1 MIALVWLIPA
11 FPLAAFL
18 IAGLFGRRWLGHWT
32 GVIASAAVGLSA
44 LLSIGVFL
52 EVLGGKEQTVVQL
65 YRWIG
70 VGEFSVNVAALV
82 DPLSAVMLLVVTV
95 VSFLIFVYS
104 NGYMA
109 HDEGF
114 YRFFAWLSLFVFAM
128 LILVMAD
135 NYLLMFVGWEGVGLC
150 SYLLI
155 GFWFERPEPYLAAKK
170 AFVMNRIGDW
180 GYTIGIITIFLVF
193 GSMNFIDVFRRL
205 EVSAPAQATLTLICV
220 ALFFGA
226 TGKSAQIPLYTW
238 LPDAMEGP
246 TPVSALI
253 HAATMVTS
261 GVYLVARSMPLF
273 EVAGPSLQIVGTIG
287 AVTAIFAATIA
298 LVQFDIKRVMAYST
312 VSQLGYM
319 FLALGVGAPI
329 AAIFHLATHAFFK
342 ALLFLGSGSV
352 IHGLGGEQDMR
363 RMGGLR
369 RKMPVTF
376 WTMLIA
382 GGALAALPPLAG
394 FWSKDEILGAAFV
407 NGHLVLYAIGIITA
421 VLTAFYVTRALWMTF
436 YGEPRDH
443 HLYDHAHESSRV
455 MTLPLVALAA
465 GSAVLGIVIGF
476 PPGLGARARR
486 PGLTSR
492 ADRDRGQ
499 LRAHDRRGS
508 PAGARGVRRLRRRDP
523 RLMTNVLSLLV
534 VIPLAGLVPLFFF
547 RRDERAAKQVAIT
560 TTLVELAVSLWM
572 LKQFVVGEAGVQ
584 LVERV
589 DWLPSLG
596 ISYLVGVDG
605 ISVLLVPLT
614 TLLTFISVLYSS
626 GGAIKTRIVEY
637 MTAFLLLEVGMVG
650 VFIALDLF
658 LFYIFFELM

>member
-1 MIALVWLIPA
+1 MIGLVWLIPA
-11 FPLAAFL
+11 LPLTAFL
-18 IAGLFGRRWLGHWT
+18 VNGLFGRRWLGHLT
-32 GVIASAAVGLSA
+32 GLIASAAVGVSA
-44 LLSIGVFL
+44 LLAIGVFL
-52 EVLGGKEQTVVQL
+52 EVLGGKTQTVVSL
-65 YRWIG
+65 YRWIA
-70 VGEFSVNVAALV
+70 VGDFSINVSALV
-82 DPLSAVMLLVVTV
+82 DPLSSTMLLVVTV
-95 VSFLIFVYS
+95 VSFLIFVYA

-109 HDEGF
+109 HDAGF
-114 YRFFAWLSLFVFAM
+114 YRFFTWLSLFVFAM

-155 GFWFERPEPYLAAKK
+155 GFWFERPEPYYAAKK

-193 GSMNFIDVFRRL
+193 GSMNFLDVFTRL
-205 EVSAPAQATLTLICV
+205 ATSSMAQGPLTLICL

-226 TGKSAQIPLYTW
+226 TGKSAQLPLYSW

-273 EVAGPSLQIVGTIG
+273 EAAGPSLQVVGIVGAI
-287 AVTAIFAATIA
+287 TAIFAATIA

-319 FLALGVGAPI
+319 FLALGVGAPA

-363 RMGGLR
+363 KMGGLR

-394 FWSKDEILGAAFV
+394 FWSKDEILGAAFT
-407 NGHLVLYAIGIITA
+407 NGQLVLYAIGIVTA
-421 VLTAFYVTRALWMTF
+421 ILTAFYVTRALWMTF

-443 HLYDHAHESSRV
+443 HLYDHAHESPRV

-476 PPGLGARARR
+476 PPEGGFIHRFLAPVVEA
-486 PGLTSR
+486 
-492 ADRDRGQ
+492 
-499 LRAHDRRGS
+499 
-508 PAGARGVRRLRRRDP
+508 AGVAERTPELV
-523 RLMTNVLSLLV
+523 TIIVLALV
-534 VIPLAGLVPLFFF
+534 SVLAGLIGIAVGVSMYVRHRPDPAALT
-547 RRDERAAKQVAIT
+547 RAAGPVYRVLVNKYYVDELYDHRFVEAARAFAGAAWAFDIHIIDGLANRLGWALAIGGQGLRRAQTGIVGNYALTIVA
-560 TTLVELAVSLWM
+560 
-572 LKQFVVGEAGVQ
+572 G
-584 LVERV
+584 
-589 DWLPSLG
+589 
-596 ISYLVGVDG
+596 
-605 ISVLLVPLT
+605 
-614 TLLTFISVLYSS
+614 
-626 GGAIKTRIVEY
+626 
-637 MTAFLLLEVGMVG
+637 LLLILVAYGG
-650 VFIALDLF
+650 YAAGILGR
-658 LFYIFFELM
+658 

>member
-1 MIALVWLIPA
+1 VISLVWLIPA

-18 IAGLFGRRWLGHWT
+18 INGLFGRRYLGRLT
-32 GVIASAAVGLSA
+32 GLIAAAAVGLSA
-44 LLSIGVFL
+44 LVSIGVFV
-52 EVLGGKEQTVVQL
+52 EVLGGKTQTVVSL
-65 YRWIG
+65 YRWIA
-70 VGEFSVNVAALV
+70 VGDFSVNVSALI
-82 DPLSAVMLLVVTV
+82 DPLSSTMLLVVTV

-109 HDEGF
+109 HDAGF
-114 YRFFAWLSLFVFAM
+114 YRFFTWLSLFVFAM

-150 SYLLI
+150 SYLLV
-155 GFWFERPEPYLAAKK
+155 GFWFERPEPYYAAKK

-193 GSMNFIDVFRRL
+193 GSMNFLDVFKRL
-205 EVSAPAQATLTLICV
+205 DESAPAQATLTLICI

-226 TGKSAQIPLYTW
+226 TGKSAQLPLYSW

-273 EVAGPSLQIVGTIG
+273 EVAGPSLQIVGVVG
-287 AVTAIFAATIA
+287 AITAIFAATIA

-319 FLALGVGAPI
+319 FLALGVGAPA

-394 FWSKDEILGAAFV
+394 FWSKDQILGAAFT

-421 VLTAFYVTRALWMTF
+421 VLTAFYVTRAIWMTF

-443 HLYDHAHESSRV
+443 HLYDHAHESPRV
-455 MTLPLVALAA
+455 MTLPLIALAV
-465 GSAVLGIVIGF
+465 GSAILGLVIGF
-476 PPGLGARARR
+476 PPEQGFINSFLAPVLEAPGAAEHA
-486 PGLTSR
+486 PELASIVG
-492 ADRDRGQ
+492 
-499 LRAHDRRGS
+499 
-508 PAGARGVRRLRRRDP
+508 
-523 RLMTNVLSLLV
+523 
-534 VIPLAGLVPLFFF
+534 LAGLSV
-547 RRDERAAKQVAIT
+547 
-560 TTLVELAVSLWM
+560 LAGLI
-572 LKQFVVGEAGVQ
+572 
-584 LVERV
+584 
-589 DWLPSLG
+589 G
-596 ISYLVGVDG
+596 IAVGVSMYVRHRPDPAALTRTAGPVYRVLVNKYYVDELYDHRFVEAARAFAGASWAFDIHIIDG
-605 ISVLLVPLT
+605 LANRLGWAFSRGGQGLRRVQTGIVGNYALT
-614 TLLTFISVLYSS
+614 
-626 GGAIKTRIVEY
+626 IV
-637 MTAFLLLEVGMVG
+637 AGLLLMLVAYGG
-650 VFIALDLF
+650 YATGILGR
-658 LFYIFFELM
+658 

>member
-1 MIALVWLIPA
+1 MISLVWLIPA
-11 FPLAAFL
+11 LPLTAFL
-18 IAGLFGRRWLGHWT
+18 VTGLFGRRWLGHLT
-32 GVIASAAVGLSA
+32 GVIASAAVGVSA
-44 LLSIGVFL
+44 LLAIGVFL
-52 EVLGGKEQTVVQL
+52 EVLGGKTQTVVSL
-65 YRWIG
+65 YRWIA
-70 VGEFSVNVAALV
+70 VGDFSINVSALV
-82 DPLSAVMLLVVTV
+82 DPLSSTMLLVVTV
-95 VSFLIFVYS
+95 VSFLIFVYA

-109 HDEGF
+109 DDAGF
-114 YRFFAWLSLFVFAM
+114 YRFFTWLSLFVFAM

-155 GFWFERPEPYLAAKK
+155 GFWFERPEPYYAAKK

-193 GSMNFIDVFRRL
+193 GSMNFLDVFTRL
-205 EVSAPAQATLTLICV
+205 ATSSMAQGPLTLICL

-226 TGKSAQIPLYTW
+226 TGKSAQLPLYSW

-273 EVAGPSLQIVGTIG
+273 EAAGPSLQVVGIVGAIT
-287 AVTAIFAATIA
+287 AVFAATIA

-319 FLALGVGAPI
+319 FLALGVGAPA

-363 RMGGLR
+363 KMGGLR

-394 FWSKDEILGAAFV
+394 FWSKDEILGAAFT
-407 NGHLVLYAIGIITA
+407 NGQLVLYAIGIVTA
-421 VLTAFYVTRALWMTF
+421 ILTAFYVTRALWMTF

-443 HLYDHAHESSRV
+443 HLYDHAHESPRV
-455 MTLPLVALAA
+455 MTLPLMALAA

-476 PPGLGARARR
+476 PPEGGFIHRFLAPVVEAAGVAERTPELATIVVLALVSVVAGLIGIAVGVSMYVRHRPDPAALTRAAGPVYRVLVNKYYVDELYDHRFVEAARAF
-486 PGLTSR
+486 
-492 ADRDRGQ
+492 
-499 LRAHDRRGS
+499 
-508 PAGARGVRRLRRRDP
+508 AGAAWAFDIHIIDGLANRLGWALAMGGQGLRRAQTGIVGNYA
-523 RLMTNVLSLLV
+523 LTIV
-534 VIPLAGLVPLFFF
+534 AGLLLILVAYGGY
-547 RRDERAAKQVAIT
+547 AAGI
-560 TTLVELAVSLWM
+560 
-572 LKQFVVGEAGVQ
+572 
-584 LVERV
+584 
-589 DWLPSLG
+589 LG
-596 ISYLVGVDG
+596 
-605 ISVLLVPLT
+605 
-614 TLLTFISVLYSS
+614 
-626 GGAIKTRIVEY
+626 R
-637 MTAFLLLEVGMVG
+637 
-650 VFIALDLF
+650 
-658 LFYIFFELM
+658 

>member
-1 MIALVWLIPA
+1 VISLVWLIPA

-18 IAGLFGRRWLGHWT
+18 VNGLFGRRWLGHLT
-32 GVIASAAVGLSA
+32 GVIASVAVGLSA
-44 LLSIGVFL
+44 LVSIGVFL
-52 EVLGGKEQTVVQL
+52 EVLGGKTQTVVPL
-65 YRWIG
+65 YRWIA
-70 VGEFSVNVAALV
+70 VGDFSINVSALV
-82 DPLSAVMLLVVTV
+82 DPLSSTMLLVVTV

-109 HDEGF
+109 HDAGF
-114 YRFFAWLSLFVFAM
+114 YRFFTWLSLFVFAM

-155 GFWFERPEPYLAAKK
+155 GFWFERPAPYYAAKK

-180 GYTIGIITIFLVF
+180 GYTIGIITIFLAF
-193 GSMNFIDVFRRL
+193 GSMNFLDVFNRL
-205 EVSAPAQATLTLICV
+205 QASAMPRDTLTLICV

-226 TGKSAQIPLYTW
+226 TGKSAQLPLYSW

-273 EVAGPSLQIVGTIG
+273 EAAGPSLQVVGIVGAI
-287 AVTAIFAATIA
+287 TAIFAATIA

-319 FLALGVGAPI
+319 FLALGVGAPA

-363 RMGGLR
+363 KMGGLR

-376 WTMLIA
+376 WTMLVA

-407 NGHLVLYAIGIITA
+407 NGQLILYAIGILTA

-443 HLYDHAHESSRV
+443 HLFDHAHESPRV
-455 MTLPLVALAA
+455 MTLPLMALAV

-476 PPGLGARARR
+476 PPEQGFIHRFLAPVVEAAGVAERTPELATIVALAVVSVVAGAIGIAIGLSMYVRHRPDPAALTRAAGPVYRVLVNKYYVDELYDHRFVEAARAF
-486 PGLTSR
+486 
-492 ADRDRGQ
+492 
-499 LRAHDRRGS
+499 
-508 PAGARGVRRLRRRDP
+508 AGAAWAFDIHIIDGLANRLGWALAMGGQGLRRAQ
-523 RLMTNVLSLLV
+523 TGV
-534 VIPLAGLVPLFFF
+534 VGNYALTIVAGLLLILVAYGGY
-547 RRDERAAKQVAIT
+547 AAGI
-560 TTLVELAVSLWM
+560 
-572 LKQFVVGEAGVQ
+572 
-584 LVERV
+584 
-589 DWLPSLG
+589 LG
-596 ISYLVGVDG
+596 
-605 ISVLLVPLT
+605 
-614 TLLTFISVLYSS
+614 
-626 GGAIKTRIVEY
+626 R
-637 MTAFLLLEVGMVG
+637 
-650 VFIALDLF
+650 
-658 LFYIFFELM
+658 

>member
-1 MIALVWLIPA
+1 VIALVWLIPA
-11 FPLAAFL
+11 LPLGAFL
-18 IAGLFGRRWLGHWT
+18 VNGIFGRRWLGHLT
-32 GVIASAAVGLSA
+32 GVIASVAVGVSA
-44 LLSIGVFL
+44 LLAIGVFL
-52 EVLGGKEQTVVQL
+52 EVLGGKTQTVVPL

-70 VGEFSVNVAALV
+70 VGDFSVNVSALV
-82 DPLSAVMLLVVTV
+82 DPLSSTMLLVVTV
-95 VSFLIFVYS
+95 VSFLIFVYA
-104 NGYMA
+104 NGYME
-109 HDEGF
+109 HDAGF
-114 YRFFAWLSLFVFAM
+114 YRFFTWLSLFVFAM

-155 GFWFERPEPYLAAKK
+155 GFWFERPEPYFAAKK

-193 GSMNFIDVFRRL
+193 GSMNFLDVFKRL
-205 EVSAPAQATLTLICV
+205 EESAPAQATLTLICI

-226 TGKSAQIPLYTW
+226 TGKSAQLPLYSW

-273 EVAGPSLQIVGTIG
+273 EGAGPSLLIVGAVG
-287 AVTAIFAATIA
+287 AITAIFAATIA

-319 FLALGVGAPI
+319 FLALGVGAPV

-352 IHGLGGEQDMR
+352 IHGLAGEQDMR
-363 RMGGLR
+363 KMGGLR
-369 RKMPVTF
+369 RKMPITF

-394 FWSKDEILGAAFV
+394 FWSKDEILGGAFA
-407 NGHLVLYAIGIITA
+407 GGQLVLYAIGIVTA

-443 HLYDHAHESSRV
+443 HLFDHAHESPRV
-455 MTLPLVALAA
+455 MTLPLIALGV

-476 PPGLGARARR
+476 PPEQGFIHRFLAPVVEA
-486 PGLTSR
+486 
-492 ADRDRGQ
+492 
-499 LRAHDRRGS
+499 
-508 PAGARGVRRLRRRDP
+508 AGIAEREPELATI
-523 RLMTNVLSLLV
+523 LVLAAVSV
-534 VIPLAGLVPLFFF
+534 LAGL
-547 RRDERAAKQVAIT
+547 I
-560 TTLVELAVSLWM
+560 
-572 LKQFVVGEAGVQ
+572 
-584 LVERV
+584 
-589 DWLPSLG
+589 G
-596 ISYLVGVDG
+596 IAVGVSMYVRHRPDPAALTRATGPVYRILVNKYYVDELYDHRFVEAARAFAGAAWAFDIHIIDG
-605 ISVLLVPLT
+605 LANRLGWALAIGGQGLRRAQTGIVGNYALT
-614 TLLTFISVLYSS
+614 
-626 GGAIKTRIVEY
+626 IV
-637 MTAFLLLEVGMVG
+637 AGLLLILAAYGG
-650 VFIALDLF
+650 YAAGILGR
-658 LFYIFFELM
+658 

>member
-1 MIALVWLIPA
+1 MISLVWLIPA

-18 IAGLFGRRWLGHWT
+18 ISGLFGRRWLGHLT
-32 GVIASAAVGLSA
+32 GLVATIAVGLSA

-52 EVLGGKEQTVVQL
+52 EVLGGKTQTVVQL
-65 YRWIG
+65 YRWIA
-70 VGEFSVNVAALV
+70 VGDFSINVSALI
-82 DPLSAVMLLVVTV
+82 DPLSSVMLLVVTV

-104 NGYMA
+104 NGYME
-109 HDEGF
+109 HDAGF

-155 GFWFERPEPYLAAKK
+155 GYWFERPAPYYAAKK

-193 GSMNFIDVFRRL
+193 GSMNFLDVFKRL
-205 EVSAPAQATLTLICV
+205 EESAPAQATLTLICV

-226 TGKSAQIPLYTW
+226 TGKSAQLPLYSW

-273 EVAGPSLQIVGTIG
+273 EVAGPSLQVVGVVG
-287 AVTAIFAATIA
+287 AITAIFAATIA

-319 FLALGVGAPI
+319 FLALGVGAPV
-329 AAIFHLATHAFFK
+329 AAMFHLATHAFFK

-363 RMGGLR
+363 KMGGLR

-407 NGHLVLYAIGIITA
+407 NGHLLLYAIGIVTA

-443 HLYDHAHESSRV
+443 HLYDHAHESPRV
-455 MTLPLVALAA
+455 MTLPLGALAV

-476 PPGLGARARR
+476 PSEQGFIHRFLAPVVEA
-486 PGLTSR
+486 
-492 ADRDRGQ
+492 
-499 LRAHDRRGS
+499 
-508 PAGARGVRRLRRRDP
+508 AGVAERTPELATIVALAGVS
-523 RLMTNVLSLLV
+523 V
-534 VIPLAGLVPLFFF
+534 LAGLVGIGIGVSMYVRHRPDPAALT
-547 RRDERAAKQVAIT
+547 RAAGPVYRVLVNKYYIDELYDHRFVEAARAFAGAAWAFDIHIIDGLANRLGWALAMGGQGLRRAQTGIVGNYALTIVA
-560 TTLVELAVSLWM
+560 
-572 LKQFVVGEAGVQ
+572 G
-584 LVERV
+584 
-589 DWLPSLG
+589 
-596 ISYLVGVDG
+596 
-605 ISVLLVPLT
+605 
-614 TLLTFISVLYSS
+614 
-626 GGAIKTRIVEY
+626 
-637 MTAFLLLEVGMVG
+637 LLLILVAYGG
-650 VFIALDLF
+650 YAAGILGR
-658 LFYIFFELM
+658 

>member
-1 MIALVWLIPA
+1 MISLVWLIPA

-18 IAGLFGRRWLGHWT
+18 VNGLFGRRWLGRLT
-32 GVIASAAVGLSA
+32 GVIASVAVGLSA
-44 LLSIGVFL
+44 LVSIGVFL
-52 EVLGGKEQTVVQL
+52 EVLGGKTQTVVVPL
-65 YRWIG
+65 YRWIA
-70 VGEFSVNVAALV
+70 VGDFSINVSALV
-82 DPLSAVMLLVVTV
+82 DPLSSTMLLVVTV

-109 HDEGF
+109 HDAGF
-114 YRFFAWLSLFVFAM
+114 YRFFTWLSLFVFAM

-155 GFWFERPEPYLAAKK
+155 GFWFERPAPYYAAKK

-180 GYTIGIITIFLVF
+180 GYTIGIITIFLAF
-193 GSMNFIDVFRRL
+193 GSMNFLDVFNRL
-205 EVSAPAQATLTLICV
+205 QASAMPRDTLTLICV

-226 TGKSAQIPLYTW
+226 TGKSAQLPLYSW

-273 EVAGPSLQIVGTIG
+273 EAAGPSLQVVGIVGAI
-287 AVTAIFAATIA
+287 TAIFAATIA

-319 FLALGVGAPI
+319 FLALGVGAPA

-363 RMGGLR
+363 KMGGLR

-376 WTMLIA
+376 WTMLVA

-407 NGHLVLYAIGIITA
+407 NGQLILYAIGILTA

-443 HLYDHAHESSRV
+443 HLFDHAHESPRV
-455 MTLPLVALAA
+455 MTLPLMALAV

-476 PPGLGARARR
+476 PPEQGFIHRFLAPVVEAAGVAERTPELATIVALAVVSVVAGAIGIAIGLSMYVRHRPDPAALTRAAGPLYRVLVNKYYVDELYDHRFVEAARAF
-486 PGLTSR
+486 
-492 ADRDRGQ
+492 
-499 LRAHDRRGS
+499 
-508 PAGARGVRRLRRRDP
+508 AGAAWAFDIHIIDGLANRLGWALAMGGQGLRRAQ
-523 RLMTNVLSLLV
+523 TGV
-534 VIPLAGLVPLFFF
+534 VGNYALTIVAGLLLILVAYGGY
-547 RRDERAAKQVAIT
+547 AAGI
-560 TTLVELAVSLWM
+560 
-572 LKQFVVGEAGVQ
+572 
-584 LVERV
+584 
-589 DWLPSLG
+589 LG
-596 ISYLVGVDG
+596 
-605 ISVLLVPLT
+605 
-614 TLLTFISVLYSS
+614 
-626 GGAIKTRIVEY
+626 R
-637 MTAFLLLEVGMVG
+637 
-650 VFIALDLF
+650 
-658 LFYIFFELM
+658 

>member
-1 MIALVWLIPA
+1 MISLVWLVPA

-18 IAGLFGRRWLGHWT
+18 VNGLFGRRWLGHLT
-32 GVIASAAVGLSA
+32 GVIASVAVGLSA
-44 LLSIGVFL
+44 LVSIGVFL
-52 EVLGGKEQTVVQL
+52 EVLGGKTQTVVPL
-65 YRWIG
+65 YRWIA
-70 VGEFSVNVAALV
+70 VGDFSINVSALV
-82 DPLSAVMLLVVTV
+82 DPLSSTMLLVVTV

-109 HDEGF
+109 HDAGF
-114 YRFFAWLSLFVFAM
+114 YRFFTWLSLFVFAM

-155 GFWFERPEPYLAAKK
+155 GFWFERPAPYYAAKK

-180 GYTIGIITIFLVF
+180 GYTIGIITIFLAF
-193 GSMNFIDVFRRL
+193 GSMNFRDVFNRL
-205 EVSAPAQATLTLICV
+205 QASAMPRDTLTLICV

-226 TGKSAQIPLYTW
+226 TGKSAQLPLYSW

-273 EVAGPSLQIVGTIG
+273 EAAGPSLQVVGIVGAI
-287 AVTAIFAATIA
+287 TAIFAATIA

-319 FLALGVGAPI
+319 FLALGVGAPA

-363 RMGGLR
+363 KMGGLR

-376 WTMLIA
+376 WTMLVA

-407 NGHLVLYAIGIITA
+407 NGQLILYAIGILTA

-443 HLYDHAHESSRV
+443 HLFDHAHESPRV
-455 MTLPLVALAA
+455 MTLPLMALAV

-476 PPGLGARARR
+476 PPEQGFIHRFLSPVVEAAGVAERTPELAAIVALAGVSVLAGAIGIAIGLSMYVRHRPDPAALTRAAGPVYRVLVNKYYVDELYDHRFVEAARAF
-486 PGLTSR
+486 
-492 ADRDRGQ
+492 
-499 LRAHDRRGS
+499 
-508 PAGARGVRRLRRRDP
+508 AGAAWAFDIHIIDGLANRLGWALAMGGQGLRRAQ
-523 RLMTNVLSLLV
+523 TGV
-534 VIPLAGLVPLFFF
+534 VGNYALTIVAGLLLILVAYGGY
-547 RRDERAAKQVAIT
+547 AAGI
-560 TTLVELAVSLWM
+560 
-572 LKQFVVGEAGVQ
+572 
-584 LVERV
+584 
-589 DWLPSLG
+589 LG
-596 ISYLVGVDG
+596 
-605 ISVLLVPLT
+605 
-614 TLLTFISVLYSS
+614 
-626 GGAIKTRIVEY
+626 R
-637 MTAFLLLEVGMVG
+637 
-650 VFIALDLF
+650 
-658 LFYIFFELM
+658 

>member
-1 MIALVWLIPA
+1 MISLVWLIPA

-18 IAGLFGRRWLGHWT
+18 VNGLFGRRWLGRLT
-32 GVIASAAVGLSA
+32 GVIASVAVGLSA
-44 LLSIGVFL
+44 LVSIGVFL
-52 EVLGGKEQTVVQL
+52 EVLGGKTQTVVVPL
-65 YRWIG
+65 YRWIA
-70 VGEFSVNVAALV
+70 VGDFSINVSALV
-82 DPLSAVMLLVVTV
+82 DPLSSTMLLVVTV

-109 HDEGF
+109 HDAGF
-114 YRFFAWLSLFVFAM
+114 YRFFTWLSLFVFAM

-155 GFWFERPEPYLAAKK
+155 GFWFERPAPYYAAKK

-180 GYTIGIITIFLVF
+180 GYTIGIITIFLAF
-193 GSMNFIDVFRRL
+193 GSMNFLDVFNRL
-205 EVSAPAQATLTLICV
+205 QASAMPRDTLTLICV

-226 TGKSAQIPLYTW
+226 TGKSAQLPLYSW

-273 EVAGPSLQIVGTIG
+273 EAAGPSLQVVGIVGAI
-287 AVTAIFAATIA
+287 TAIFAATIA

-319 FLALGVGAPI
+319 FLALGVGAPA

-363 RMGGLR
+363 KMGGLR

-376 WTMLIA
+376 WTMLVA

-407 NGHLVLYAIGIITA
+407 NGQLILYAIGILTA

-443 HLYDHAHESSRV
+443 HLFDHAHESPRV
-455 MTLPLVALAA
+455 MTLPLMALAV

-476 PPGLGARARR
+476 PPEQGFIHRFLAPVVEAAGVAERTPELATIVALAVVSVVAGAIGIAIGLSMYVRHRPDPAALTRAAGPVYRVLVNKYYVDELYDHRFVEAARAF
-486 PGLTSR
+486 
-492 ADRDRGQ
+492 
-499 LRAHDRRGS
+499 
-508 PAGARGVRRLRRRDP
+508 AGAAWAFDIHIIDGLANRLGWALAMGGQGLRRAQ
-523 RLMTNVLSLLV
+523 TGV
-534 VIPLAGLVPLFFF
+534 VGNYALTIVAGLLLILVAYGGY
-547 RRDERAAKQVAIT
+547 AAGI
-560 TTLVELAVSLWM
+560 
-572 LKQFVVGEAGVQ
+572 
-584 LVERV
+584 
-589 DWLPSLG
+589 LG
-596 ISYLVGVDG
+596 
-605 ISVLLVPLT
+605 
-614 TLLTFISVLYSS
+614 
-626 GGAIKTRIVEY
+626 R
-637 MTAFLLLEVGMVG
+637 
-650 VFIALDLF
+650 
-658 LFYIFFELM
+658 

>member
-1 MIALVWLIPA
+1 VISLVWLIPA

-18 IAGLFGRRWLGHWT
+18 VNGLFGRRWLGRLT
-32 GVIASAAVGLSA
+32 GVIASVAVGLSA
-44 LLSIGVFL
+44 LVSIGVFL
-52 EVLGGKEQTVVQL
+52 EVLGGKTQTVVVPL
-65 YRWIG
+65 YRWIA
-70 VGEFSVNVAALV
+70 VGDFSINVSALV
-82 DPLSAVMLLVVTV
+82 DPLSSTMLLVVTV

-109 HDEGF
+109 HDAGF
-114 YRFFAWLSLFVFAM
+114 YRFFTWLSLFVFAM

-155 GFWFERPEPYLAAKK
+155 GFWFERPAPYYAAKK

-180 GYTIGIITIFLVF
+180 GYTIGIITIFLAF
-193 GSMNFIDVFRRL
+193 GSMNFLDVFNRL
-205 EVSAPAQATLTLICV
+205 QASAMPRDTLTLICV

-226 TGKSAQIPLYTW
+226 TGKSAQLPLYSW

-273 EVAGPSLQIVGTIG
+273 EAAGPSLQVVGIVGAI
-287 AVTAIFAATIA
+287 TAIFAATIA

-319 FLALGVGAPI
+319 FLALGVGAPA

-363 RMGGLR
+363 KMGGLR

-376 WTMLIA
+376 WTMLVA

-407 NGHLVLYAIGIITA
+407 NGQLILYAIGILTA

-443 HLYDHAHESSRV
+443 HLFDHAHESPRV
-455 MTLPLVALAA
+455 MTLPLMALAV

-476 PPGLGARARR
+476 PPEQGFVHRFLAPVVEAAGVAERTPELATIVALAVVSVVAGAIGIAIGLSMYVRHRPDPAALTRAAGPVYRVLVNKYYVDELYDHRFVEAARAF
-486 PGLTSR
+486 
-492 ADRDRGQ
+492 
-499 LRAHDRRGS
+499 
-508 PAGARGVRRLRRRDP
+508 AGAAWAFDIHIIDGLANRLGWALAMGGQGLRRAQ
-523 RLMTNVLSLLV
+523 TGV
-534 VIPLAGLVPLFFF
+534 VGNYALTIVAGLLLILVAYGGY
-547 RRDERAAKQVAIT
+547 AAGI
-560 TTLVELAVSLWM
+560 
-572 LKQFVVGEAGVQ
+572 
-584 LVERV
+584 
-589 DWLPSLG
+589 LG
-596 ISYLVGVDG
+596 
-605 ISVLLVPLT
+605 
-614 TLLTFISVLYSS
+614 
-626 GGAIKTRIVEY
+626 R
-637 MTAFLLLEVGMVG
+637 
-650 VFIALDLF
+650 
-658 LFYIFFELM
+658 